1 MSKKILRI
9 TKGVPRPN
17 DVTTYGRHALTPRL
31 AKIGYTTYALTMNP
45 ISESIS
51 SLPLLRSITKLQ
63 ISKFDKKND
72 NLIKKYCIRN
82 VLWAF

>member
-31 AKIGYTTYALTMNP
+31 AKTGYTTYALTMNP
-45 ISESIS
+45 VRGGE
-51 SLPLLRSITKLQ
+51 THT
-63 ISKFDKKND
+63 
-72 NLIKKYCIRN
+72 IR
-82 VLWAF
+82 VIIFASYHTDC